1 MSECVRDH
9 TLSLSALSQQ
19 GIHEELD
26 PVDAAA
32 VIIRQQGLE
41 EKVPFIVPVH
51 SPKHNVM

>member
-1 MSECVRDH
+1 MRDH
-9 TLSLSALSQQ
+9 TLWLSALSQQ